1 MQLTAI
7 VNSLSGSVPNDGEQ
21 QIQRLLDEH
30 GWPCRFLT
38 PQPDNF
44 NQVIQSCADHE
55 CDAVIVWGG
64 DGTVSSVL
72 QCLGAD
78 GPPVIP
84 LPGGTM
90 NMLHQRVHGAVA
102 DWQTCLVES
111 ILRRRPEYLPAA
123 RVHEHLMFVAA
134 LTGRLVG
141 LAKARE
147 AVRAGAIGEL
157 PQVLDIGETLNL
169 ETAIQFSGTSSLGE
183 VSGEATTL
191 GVFVTEDRRKP
202 KDGLDIVATDP
213 ETIGDLMRIGLQAL
227 VNPLTRTEG
236 VLHQEAEN
244 IVLDFGSL
252 NSLPGTIDGEPTEFE
267 SGMTI
272 SYVPE
277 AARVMG
283 AGLS

>member
-7 VNSLSGSVPNDGEQ
+7 VNSLSGSVPNDGREQ
-21 QIQRLLDEH
+21 MEALLKEH
-30 GWPCRFLT
+30 GWPCNFLT
-38 PQPDNF
+38 PNPDNF
-44 NQVIQSCADHE
+44 EDVIKSCARHD
-55 CDAVIVWGG
+55 CDAVVVWGG

-72 QCLGAD
+72 QTLGPD

-111 ILRRRPEYLPAA
+111 ILRRRPEFIPAA
-123 RVHEHLMFVAA
+123 RLNDRLMFIAA
-134 LTGRLVG
+134 LTGRIVG

-157 PQVLDIGETLNL
+157 PNVLDLGETLNL
-169 ETAIQFSGTSSLGE
+169 ETAINFSGTRRDGA
-183 VSGEATTL
+183 VSGSATTL
-191 GVFVTEDRRKP
+191 GVFVTEDARK
-202 KDGLDIVATDP
+202 KEDGLDVIGTDP
-213 ETIGDLMRIGLQAL
+213 KTIGEMMKIGLQAL
-227 VNPLTRTEG
+227 MTPITQTEG
-236 VLHQEAEN
+236 VEHSEAQTVRLNFEG
-244 IVLDFGSL
+244 V
-252 NSLPGTIDGEPTEFE
+252 NSLPGTIDGEPVEFE

-272 SYVPE
+272 EFVPE

-283 AGLS
+283 AGLA